1 MPAAPFRLA
10 AVCTLGFALAAAH
23 AQPAP
28 AARVEVAGDALI
40 FDGRI
45 DARSAA
51 QFVAALQDPAIARVV
66 ITSRGGLVG
75 PALDMAEAIRE
86 RRLDVEVPVACLSSC
101 ANYIFPAGL
110 RKRLGHPR
118 AVGWH
123 GNMAHVLYLQASGQA
138 NWSEPAL
145 EEARQLARR
154 EAAFYRR
161 IGVDGFVCWFAKIAP
176 YDIDDSYSLRVED
189 MARFGISG
197 VTASEA
203 RAGDDDPGRP
213 AMIDVQW
220 ERLEADRPAVQRRAE
235 DVEIQ
240 VH

>member
-1 MPAAPFRLA
+1 MPVVTFPRLA
-10 AVCTLGFALAAAH
+10 AFALASALAAAQ

-28 AARVEVAGDALI
+28 AARVEVAGDAVT
-40 FDGRI
+40 FTGRI

-51 QFVAALQDPAIARVV
+51 QFVAALDDPAVARVV

-86 RRLDVEVPVACLSSC
+86 RGLDVDVPDACLSSC
-101 ANYIFPAGL
+101 ANYIFPAG
-110 RKRLGHPR
+110 RNKHLGYPR

-189 MARFGISG
+189 MARFGITG

-203 RAGDDDPGRP
+203 REGDDDPGRP

-220 ERLEADRPAVQRRAE
+220 DRLEADRSVLSSAP
-235 DVEIQ
+235 
-240 VH
+240 